1 MTQLSLELESS
12 LDYQLVVSPRAKR
25 LSLRVEAGRG
35 VVVTTPKRYPRRD
48 IPGFVEANRAWIE
61 QALDDIERR
70 TPPEYRVWPPQRLHL
85 NAISKTVLISFGAE
99 NAPDGHKDDRTDTF
113 ENLNLSADSGDKVAV
128 ATEIAHYLKVL
139 ARQVL
144 PRALEN
150 HAREKGV
157 QYKRV
162 QIRGQRSVWGSYSS
176 SGTLSLNYKLLFLP
190 PELVDYV
197 LLHELAH
204 TLYLDHSSKFWR
216 QLEVF
221 QPGAQA
227 LDKRLSAAGRDVPP
241 WLEWAL

>member
-1 MTQLSLELESS
+1 VTLLSGIEYYIKRYTQSSLSRKVSTFVTQLSLELESS

-99 NAPDGHKDDRTDTF
+99 
-113 ENLNLSADSGDKVAV
+113 
-128 ATEIAHYLKVL
+128 AHYLKVL

-144 PRALEN
+144 PPALEN

-216 QLEVF
+216 QLEAF